1 MARFWFKIGLKK
13 LIHMFEWARMRVFDC
28 HRSTN
33 PTTASLI
40 LNGARLLGAPT
51 DPLVTMFASLH
62 VIGVGR
68 RASLRFDDGCVERS
82 RYPISV
88 GIFFSCLGEE
98 RGTPLASSR
107 ITTDP
112 RDIFEAITYIHRP
125 WPTWSGLA
133 VVWLCVLIAGL
144 SSSELPLII
153 VLISCNVKTQVSPR
167 AAAWRN
173 KICW

>member
-13 LIHMFEWARMRVFDC
+13 LIHMFEWARMRVLDC

-68 RASLRFDDGCVERS
+68 RASLRFDDGCVERR

-88 GIFFSCLGEE
+88 GIFFSVWEKSEG
-98 RGTPLASSR
+98 RRWHRPASQQIHVISSR
-107 ITTDP
+107 PSPTFIGLD
-112 RDIFEAITYIHRP
+112 RHEAGWPWFDYVSRSQVYRP
-125 WPTWSGLA
+125 A
-133 VVWLCVLIAGL
+133 
-144 SSSELPLII
+144 
-153 VLISCNVKTQVSPR
+153 SCL
-167 AAAWRN
+167 
-173 KICW
+173 